1 MAKNKDKASGDQ
13 DNRDEKLDKIKSLIN
28 SNSEDA
34 AKALKMWLSKAGAE
48 KDKK

>member
-13 DNRDEKLDKIKSLIN
+13 DSRDEKLDKIKSLIN

-34 AKALKMWLSKAGAE
+34 AKALKMWLSKAGTD